1 MNYRQLNGEE
11 RSVLAALRTLGLNQA
26 EIARQLG
33 RHRSTVGRE
42 LKRNAAPH
50 DGRYRAGRA
59 HQRAHARRYRSRR
72 NSQFGRAEWVQVE
85 ALLKEQWS
93 PEQVSGHL
101 GRTRELA
108 ISHETIYRHVWR
120 DLKAG
125 GTLHQHLRCARK
137 QCRKRYGRY
146 DSRGRLAGKRMI
158 GERPST
164 VERRNRTGHWEIDT
178 VMGQSLGESSDCI
191 LTLVE
196 RKSGYVLIGKLAAR
210 TAAEASRATIKLL
223 KRHPGRCRTITS
235 DNGTEFHGY
244 AEIEAAS
251 GLKFYFA
258 TPHHSWERGT
268 NENTNGLIR
277 QYLPKGISMTGLT
290 QNECDAIADK
300 LNNRPRKR
308 HEYKTPKEC
317 FHRT

>member
-1 MNYRQLNGEE
+1 MNYEQLNAEE
-11 RSVLAALRTLGLNQA
+11 RSALAAMRRLGLSQA
-26 EIARQLG
+26 EIGRQLG

-42 LKRNAAPH
+42 LKRNAAPY
-50 DGRYRAGRA
+50 DGWYRAARA
-59 HQRAHARRYRSRR
+59 EERAVARRKRSRR
-72 NSQFGRAEWVQVE
+72 NSQFGRDQWERVE
-85 ALLKEQWS
+85 ELLRKEWS

-101 GRTRELA
+101 ARTRELA
-108 ISHETIYRHVWR
+108 ISHETIYRQVWR
-120 DLKAG
+120 DLKKG
-125 GTLHQHLRCARK
+125 GTLHLHLRCARK
-137 QCRKRYGRY
+137 QCRKRYGRH

-158 GERPST
+158 GERPASI
-164 VERRNRTGHWEIDT
+164 EKRLRMGHWEIDT

-223 KRHPGRCRTITS
+223 KRHPGRCQTITS
-235 DNGTEFHGY
+235 DNGTEFHRY
-244 AEIEAAS
+244 AEIEAAT

-277 QYLPKGISMTGLT
+277 QYLPKGQSMTGLT

-308 HEYKTPKEC
+308 HEYKTPNEC
-317 FHRT
+317 FIRH

>member
-1 MNYRQLNGEE
+1 MNYEQLNAEE
-11 RSVLAALRTLGLNQA
+11 RSAIAALRRLGLSRA
-26 EIARQLG
+26 EIGRQLG

-42 LKRNAAPH
+42 LKRNAAPY
-50 DGRYRAGRA
+50 DGWYRAARA
-59 HQRAHARRYRSRR
+59 EERAVARRKRSRR
-72 NSQFGRAEWVQVE
+72 NKQFGRAELSLVE
-85 ALLKEQWS
+85 KLLRKQWS

-101 GRTRELA
+101 ARTKELL
-108 ISHETIYRHVWR
+108 ISHETIYRHVWA

-137 QCRKRYGRY
+137 QCRKRYGRH

-158 GERPST
+158 GERPASI
-164 VERRNRTGHWEIDT
+164 EKRLRIGHWEIDT
-178 VMGQSLGESSDCI
+178 VLGQSLGESSDCI

-196 RKSGYVLIGKLAAR
+196 RKTGYVLIGKLAAR

-223 KRHPGRCRTITS
+223 KRHPGRCQTITS
-235 DNGTEFHGY
+235 DNGTEFHRY

-277 QYLPKGISMTGLT
+277 QYLPKGVSMTGLT

-308 HEYKTPKEC
+308 HEYKTPNQC
-317 FHRT
+317 FLRH

>member
-1 MNYRQLNGEE
+1 MNYEQLNAEE
-11 RSVLAALRTLGLNQA
+11 RSELAALRRLGLSQA
-26 EIARQLG
+26 EIGRQLG

-42 LKRNAAPH
+42 LKRNAAPY
-50 DGRYRAGRA
+50 DGWYRAARA
-59 HQRAHARRYRSRR
+59 EERAVARRKRSRR
-72 NSQFGRAEWVQVE
+72 NSQFGRAELALVE
-85 ALLKEQWS
+85 ELLRKEWS

-101 GRTRELA
+101 ARTRELA
-108 ISHETIYRHVWR
+108 ISHETIYRHVWK
-120 DLKAG
+120 DLKKG
-125 GTLHQHLRCARK
+125 GTLYLHLRGARK

-146 DSRGRLAGKRMI
+146 DSRGRLEGKRKI
-158 GERPST
+158 GERPAS
-164 VERRNRTGHWEIDT
+164 VEKRLRIGHWEIDT

-196 RKSGYVLIGKLAAR
+196 RKTGYVLIGKLAAR

-223 KRHPGRCRTITS
+223 KRHPGRCQTITS
-235 DNGTEFHGY
+235 DNGTEFHRY

-277 QYLPKGISMTGLT
+277 QYLPKGVSMTGLT

-308 HEYKTPKEC
+308 HEYKTPNEC
-317 FHRT
+317 FIRH